1 MLAFSSEEGLNVPSR
16 CLFLGAEPHEAMG
29 SWPEVTGWHPLKPK
43 MDAWKSRGF
52 SGSHELPEGKW
63 PVVMILPGKSRDET
77 LAWFALAR
85 ERLEDGGTLVVA
97 MPNTAGA
104 GRFEKELAKATG
116 EITSIQKNKCRAFY
130 ATEDGSWREE
140 VFTEWRQFA
149 EPGQISGTNF
159 TTFPGI
165 FSSGHVDAG
174 SKLLVDHL
182 PANLRGRVAD
192 LGAGWGYLS
201 AEILKKCPNIIR
213 LDLYE
218 ADARALTCARW
229 NLAGL
234 GASEPRLASPPCSD
248 SEDKIGFIWHDVTQG
263 LPEEYDVIIMNPP
276 FHTGQSTDV
285 DLGRAFIHAAAKAL
299 KRGGKLWMVANRQL
313 PYEATLEAAGF
324 SWRIV
329 SSDSVFKIL
338 TADRR

>member
-1 MLAFSSEEGLNVPSR
+1 MLAFSCDQGLSQPSS
-16 CLFLGAEPHEAMG
+16 CLFLGAEPHAMMET
-29 SWPEVTGWHPLKPK
+29 WPQVTGWHPLKPS

-63 PVVMILPGKSRDET
+63 PVVLILPGKSKDET
-77 LAWFALAR
+77 LAWFALGR
-85 ERLEDGGTLVVA
+85 ERLESGGTMVVA

-130 ATEDGSWREE
+130 AKEDGGWHEA
-140 VFTEWRQFA
+140 VFSEWLRLA
-149 EPGQISGTNF
+149 EPTQIVGTGF
-159 TTFPGI
+159 TTIPGV
-165 FSSGHVDAG
+165 FSSAHVDAG
-174 SKLLVDHL
+174 SRLLVDHV
-182 PANLRGRVAD
+182 PANVRGRVAD

-201 AEILKKCPNIIR
+201 AEVLKKCPNIIH

-218 ADARALTCARW
+218 ADARALSCARW

-234 GASEPRLASPPCSD
+234 GEPQSRLASPPCSA
-248 SEDKIGFIWHDVTQG
+248 SEEKIGFIWHDVTSG
-263 LPEEYDVIIMNPP
+263 LPEEYDTIIMNPP
-276 FHTGQSTDV
+276 FHSGQSTDV
-285 DLGRAFIHAAAKAL
+285 DLGRAFIHAAAKSL

-324 SWRIV
+324 SWRIIA
-329 SSDSVFKIL
+329 SDSVFKIFS
-338 TADRR
+338 ADRR